1 MTEIKK
7 TAAGHTRTLI
17 SAALD
22 PSFPLAFRIWAMSS
36 LRAVGNAE
44 AVDALLTLF
53 ASPDCDLQVRCY
65 AAFCLARLSDARM
78 VPKLLAFA
86 ADNSQPTDIRAA
98 ALLALKQFANSVQE
112 VQDLLIALSREEG
125 APQLARLSLAS
136 LSSSTNRASVEALT
150 QGIAADDYG
159 VRVASVQSLGDIA
172 KSVDASAQLA
182 RKAIQDAAYAVIGE
196 LAATAVD
203 VPGHST
209 AEQDDRQRWIR
220 ATIHALNYAPTPQTS
235 RILSDMYSAAG
246 DARLR
251 QDVVSTAGGLPK
263 DEILHALLIRGLI
276 DPVPKIRMLS
286 ARSLL
291 SLTKGA
297 DASVVLNAMNAESNA
312 SVRRDMA
319 RALRPYVQGD
329 IPEGVTP

>member
-1 MTEIKK
+1 
-7 TAAGHTRTLI
+7 
-17 SAALD
+17 
-22 PSFPLAFRIWAMSS
+22 
-36 LRAVGNAE
+36 
-44 AVDALLTLF
+44 
-53 ASPDCDLQVRCY
+53 
-65 AAFCLARLSDARM
+65 
-78 VPKLLAFA
+78 
-86 ADNSQPTDIRAA
+86 
-98 ALLALKQFANSVQE
+98 
-112 VQDLLIALSREEG
+112 
-125 APQLARLSLAS
+125 
-136 LSSSTNRASVEALT
+136 
-150 QGIAADDYG
+150 
-159 VRVASVQSLGDIA
+159 
-172 KSVDASAQLA
+172 
-182 RKAIQDAAYAVIGE
+182 
-196 LAATAVD
+196 
-203 VPGHST
+203 
-209 AEQDDRQRWIR
+209 
-220 ATIHALNYAPTPQTS
+220 
-235 RILSDMYSAAG
+235 MYSAAG